1 MKQINLLV
9 ELEDLV
15 GTSKLNLMKYKKVL
29 LFLCLIILQSCV
41 DKKVNTVDTKNSVKT
56 YSTSW
61 KPLFKKN
68 SLEGWHYFQDDG
80 NKSGWTVKDGVFTFT
95 SENASGEGD
104 KSLLSDKDYTSFVI
118 YFEWKV
124 SPGSNSGFFW
134 GVKEDSKYEF
144 PYVTGPEIQI
154 LDLGLNDETLDKTTI
169 AGGLYG
175 LAAPK
180 KIVTKPANEWNNYLI
195 TIDQE
200 KNYGNVVHNGVDIVT
215 FPLRGN
221 AWEKM
226 LEGTKFVNCVD
237 EWKYC
242 EFGKFKTGK
251 ISIQDHPGII
261 SFRNMKIKELY
272 ANQK

>member
-1 MKQINLLV
+1 MKL
-9 ELEDLV
+9 
-15 GTSKLNLMKYKKVL
+15 KKIS
-29 LFLCLIILQSCV
+29 FLCLLFIFQSCNDKHV
-41 DKKVNTVDTKNSVKT
+41 KNIDKKEEKYLES
-56 YSTSW
+56 SSW
-61 KPLFKKN
+61 IPLFKRN
-68 SLEGWHYFQDDG
+68 SLDGWHYFQDDG
-80 NKSGWTVKDGVFTFT
+80 KKSGWTVNDGVFTFT
-95 SENASGEGD
+95 SVDASGEGD
-104 KSLLSDKDYTSFVI
+104 KSLVSDKEYTSFAI

-134 GVKEDSKYEF
+134 GVKEDDKYEF

-154 LDLGLNDETLDKTTI
+154 LDKGLNDETLDKTTI

-175 LAAPK
+175 LVAPK
-180 KIVTKPANEWNNYLI
+180 KIVTKPANDWNNYLI

-200 KNYGNVVHNGVDIVT
+200 KNYGNVIHNGVDIVT

-221 AWEKM
+221 TWEKM
-226 LEGTKFVNCVD
+226 LEGTKFVNCID

-251 ISIQDHPGII
+251 ISIQDHPGTI

-272 ANQK
+272 AN

>member
-1 MKQINLLV
+1 MKL
-9 ELEDLV
+9 
-15 GTSKLNLMKYKKVL
+15 KKIS
-29 LFLCLIILQSCV
+29 FLCLLFIFQSCNDKHV
-41 DKKVNTVDTKNSVKT
+41 KNIDKKEEKYLES
-56 YSTSW
+56 SSW
-61 KPLFKKN
+61 IPLFKRN
-68 SLEGWHYFQDDG
+68 SLDGWHYFQDDG
-80 NKSGWTVKDGVFTFT
+80 KKSGWTVNDGVFTFT
-95 SENASGEGD
+95 SVDASGEGD
-104 KSLLSDKDYTSFVI
+104 KSLVSDKEYTSFAI

-134 GVKEDSKYEF
+134 GVKEDDKYEF

-154 LDLGLNDETLDKTTI
+154 LDKGLNDETLDKTTI

-180 KIVTKPANEWNNYLI
+180 KIVTNPANEWNSFLI

-226 LEGTKFVNCVD
+226 LEGTKFVNCVN
-237 EWKYC
+237 EWKHC

-261 SFRNMKIKELY
+261 SFRNMKIKEL
-272 ANQK
+272 